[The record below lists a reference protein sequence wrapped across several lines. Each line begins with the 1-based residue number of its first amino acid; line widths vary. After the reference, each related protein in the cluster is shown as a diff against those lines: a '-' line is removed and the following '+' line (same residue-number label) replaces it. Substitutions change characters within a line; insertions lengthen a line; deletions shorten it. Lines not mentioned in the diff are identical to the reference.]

1 MIPARPFVIALLL
14 SVSAGGANAADDPD
28 KGLVACVE
36 KARKADAICSKLTD
50 VSNRTQVRPPF
61 RGQE

>member
-50 VSNRTQVRPPF
+50 EPAQRLECF
-61 RGQE
+61 